1 MDLWLGTDIANAM
14 LIGEKMSREELLYRM
29 FKLTY
34 TEKCE
39 QKADEYADTVASS
52 GSPVSYDEAFQYYM
66 DTYLPQFKKAEE
78 IDNAKTH

>member
-1 MDLWLGTDIANAM
+1 VALLLGTDIANVT
-14 LIGEKMSREELLYRM
+14 LNGRKMSRDELIYRM

-34 TEKCE
+34 KEKCE

>member
-1 MDLWLGTDIANAM
+1 
-14 LIGEKMSREELLYRM
+14 M

-52 GSPVSYDEAFQYYM
+52 DSPVSYDEAFQYYM

>member
-1 MDLWLGTDIANAM
+1 MLLGTDIANVT
-14 LIGEKMSREELLYRM
+14 LNGRKMSNPERIYRM

-34 TEKCE
+34 KEKCE

>member
-1 MDLWLGTDIANAM
+1 VALLLGTDIANVT
-14 LIGEKMSREELLYRM
+14 LNGRKMSNPELIYRM

-34 TEKCE
+34 KEKCE

>member
-1 MDLWLGTDIANAM
+1 MLLGTDIANAT
-14 LIGEKMSREELLYRM
+14 LIGRKMSREELIYRM

-52 GSPVSYDEAFQYYM
+52 DSLVGYNEAFDYYM
-66 DTYLPQFKKAEE
+66 DTYLSQFKKAEE